1 MFEDRGNGFGFL
13 KATRARN
20 AEEAIGVTEG
30 LVTVLRLT
38 QVDMKSAENTL
49 TIAKQFFDAH
59 QYSKAVQAAKR
70 AESIAITL
78 DERFGQYQRSWTGL
92 QARIESMRKLGLN
105 TESLEKVAGSAEEI
119 VLAGITEN
127 NAFIPNYLEA
137 SALLNQAEEEGR
149 AFEEKAEMASNR
161 IYIAELAIEA
171 LANLVGSVEL
181 GESGHADVSSLEQS
195 LQDAIKELALSNALK
210 AADMAKEIEGLAR
223 TLRSTYADTTKS
235 LDELEG
241 KLADLRSEGAL
252 TQSIEADV
260 KIARDHLG
268 RGSIETAAA
277 ITSKLQVETKS
288 IGDKYRKATTTL
300 ADAELLYSR
309 LQREGFHSYEADAA
323 LREARR
329 AIREGSYGRSISH
342 LERALQ
348 AFARRT
354 NVRGALAKSLE
365 ETRTRVRFLAGSGL
379 SFMPDI
385 QEVLERAEREFK
397 KGNYGGSSEDL
408 RIATV
413 LLDGVTRAPGPKK

>member
-1 MFEDRGNGFGFL
+1 MFEDRGNGIGFL

-92 QARIESMRKLGLN
+92 QARIESMKKLGLN

-252 TQSIEADV
+252 MQSIEGDV

-268 RGSIETAAA
+268 RFGLREKRADLPTRLPA
-277 ITSKLQVETKS
+277 L
-288 IGDKYRKATTTL
+288 L
-300 ADAELLYSR
+300 ADAVRTQNTKGVAMVAADYR
-309 LQREGFHSYEADAA
+309 FDFFHCHEK
-323 LREARR
+323 L
-329 AIREGSYGRSISH
+329 ILKYGRFPVGNAQS
-342 LERALQ
+342 RA
-348 AFARRT
+348 AFAPGGFG
-354 NVRGALAKSLE
+354 GARHA
-365 ETRTRVRFLAGSGL
+365 A
-379 SFMPDI
+379 
-385 QEVLERAEREFK
+385 
-397 KGNYGGSSEDL
+397 
-408 RIATV
+408 
-413 LLDGVTRAPGPKK
+413 